1 MLTFCMCLTAQVYE
15 LSVMNNNQGT
25 LHFNT
30 GNFSLDK
37 KIEHIRKCDWIC
49 LKIQAGMEVGTT
61 GWFRVQVLL
70 LVSHESE
77 KG

>member
-1 MLTFCMCLTAQVYE
+1 MCTTAQVYE
-15 LSVMNNNQGT
+15 LSVMNNNEGT

-37 KIEHIRKCDWIC
+37 QIERIIKCDWIC
-49 LKIQAGMEVGTT
+49 LKIQDVMEVGTT

-70 LVSHESE
+70 PVTSKSE